1 MEIIPI
7 WVRIPSLP
15 LVLWLEDVFEETCNS
30 LGLYYEVDLS
40 FQDTGNFRM
49 AKILVGSKTS
59 KGLVNEL
66 VIQRGK
72 DNY

>member
-1 MEIIPI
+1 
-7 WVRIPSLP
+7 
-15 LVLWLEDVFEETCNS
+15 LEDVFAETCNS

-40 FQDTGNFRM
+40 FQDTGYFRM